1 MIRLPRL
8 PAGSLGRSRLPGMVS
23 GLVLAVILIQ
33 AVSVRLGG
41 IGDRLGWNP
50 DEVLI
55 GHWMKMYQGGAGFDA
70 AYPGGFFVMSRPA
83 KAIFEKGIHRP
94 LWKLAQRCGLTEV
107 EYSARGMAF
116 RQWGL
121 IFNLLLTLAS
131 IGLVYRL
138 GLTVAGSRPGALA
151 GAFVFAFHP
160 VSVEHSHYLETDV
173 AMLFCAVLA
182 LQIMTWYMRTGQG
195 FALALASLVCGFAFG
210 VKYTNAA
217 LLPVLLLLVFV
228 ARFKRGRGR
237 ASSDGHSGGWSS
249 SSLFLPKAFS
259 WARRLPVCGILVA
272 ILLFGVGNELATP
285 RPGSTPGRV
294 STPSVEAPAAA
305 SARTPLAATRFV
317 KAANHL
323 RGESQDL
330 IAEEGLKARFMFVM
344 RAFAGA
350 LAIPGVPWLLLVGA
364 GMIALAASPRFRLFL
379 PLTLGYPAAYVGMIA
394 VVAPWFRAQEI
405 LPLLPS
411 FSLSIAALVA
421 IAVDCMKDWRS
432 QAPRPHRASGPRRAC
447 ACFALLAIPA
457 VFVFAWKRA
466 VDLDDVFAMPDTR
479 ESVADFLSQAF
490 PLQEQIFL
498 DRQMVVNVEGM
509 TNVVKGTAWLD
520 VPIEARLA
528 ANPDLRWFLVNGSL
542 AGRGMIDP
550 DTGHLRP
557 VFQEREDAFR
567 RRARLVR
574 SWGLVNA
581 RPSKGNGLLI
591 PTFRSPICELWVLD
605 SDPDGAL
612 AEEGAKAPRDVL
624 LRADP
629 PVFYQGQGVTEPRS
643 YLELDP
649 NASRR
654 FGLGGPGALSNGA
667 WLVLCNPNQTDLE
680 IKTRGY
686 GGKTR
691 TIVRGGATTVV
702 RLKPRLLDAARRHV
716 RLAHAEIS
724 LRSLSPVAAARPV
737 RVFAA
742 FSEVD
747 AQQVALAQATSVAD

>member
-1 MIRLPRL
+1 
-8 PAGSLGRSRLPGMVS
+8 
-23 GLVLAVILIQ
+23 
-33 AVSVRLGG
+33 
-41 IGDRLGWNP
+41 
-50 DEVLI
+50 
-55 GHWMKMYQGGAGFDA
+55 
-70 AYPGGFFVMSRPA
+70 
-83 KAIFEKGIHRP
+83 
-94 LWKLAQRCGLTEV
+94 
-107 EYSARGMAF
+107 
-116 RQWGL
+116 
-121 IFNLLLTLAS
+121 
-131 IGLVYRL
+131 
-138 GLTVAGSRPGALA
+138 
-151 GAFVFAFHP
+151 
-160 VSVEHSHYLETDV
+160 
-173 AMLFCAVLA
+173 
-182 LQIMTWYMRTGQG
+182 
-195 FALALASLVCGFAFG
+195 
-210 VKYTNAA
+210 
-217 LLPVLLLLVFV
+217 
-228 ARFKRGRGR
+228 
-237 ASSDGHSGGWSS
+237 
-249 SSLFLPKAFS
+249 
-259 WARRLPVCGILVA
+259 
-272 ILLFGVGNELATP
+272 
-285 RPGSTPGRV
+285 
-294 STPSVEAPAAA
+294 
-305 SARTPLAATRFV
+305 
-317 KAANHL
+317 
-323 RGESQDL
+323 
-330 IAEEGLKARFMFVM
+330 
-344 RAFAGA
+344 
-350 LAIPGVPWLLLVGA
+350 
-364 GMIALAASPRFRLFL
+364 
-379 PLTLGYPAAYVGMIA
+379 
-394 VVAPWFRAQEI
+394 
-405 LPLLPS
+405 
-411 FSLSIAALVA
+411 
-421 IAVDCMKDWRS
+421 
-432 QAPRPHRASGPRRAC
+432 
-447 ACFALLAIPA
+447 
-457 VFVFAWKRA
+457 
-466 VDLDDVFAMPDTR
+466 MPDQ
-479 ESVADFLSQAF
+479 ESVDFLSQAF

-605 SDPDGAL
+605 SDPDGEL

-667 WLVLCNPNQTDLE
+667 WLVPAIPPDDLE

-691 TIVRGGATTVV
+691 TIVRGGATTIVH
-702 RLKPRLLDAARRHV
+702 LQPRLLDAARRHV

-724 LRSLSPVAAARPV
+724 LRPLSPVAAARPV

-747 AQQVALAQATSVAD
+747 AQQVAMAQATSVAD